1 MSKFNKT
8 TKEVTKITKINST
21 PDTVNAAGAPAFD
34 RNAIKQDIANV
45 VLSSMLSGNS
55 FYESESERLK
65 RIELLCSDPEISE
78 FVAKSMI
85 YTRTV
90 GNLRSISHFL
100 AILLVENAKGT
111 DYLRPALA
119 KSFQR
124 IDDLTECLS
133 LWNSRNSGKM
143 IPNSLRRAFKD
154 RLEKS
159 TAYELKKYEAKN
171 SSVKLRD
178 VVKLSRPNPELTGD
192 SDIFKKVIES
202 KLPKIQTAQTVNAG
216 STGSDRASNYKSML
230 KQKKLGYMGALK
242 NIKNII
248 QSGADTET
256 IDLLCKFLRNEK
268 ACLNSKCL
276 PFRYIDAYNEIK
288 SLNSTGIDSFLIKKL
303 SLAIEDG
310 FKISSRNIGIAES
323 GEKVAILLDESG
335 SMHGEPFNIGKSL
348 MASMLTG
355 LDKSST
361 IGYLWAR
368 DAREISVNGSPFDFI
383 DKVYAHGGGTDLGSA
398 FAELIKT
405 GTAVDKIVIFTDEQQ
420 TYFGDLSAMVR
431 EYRKISP
438 KVKILFWNLQGY
450 SGGTPLRLSNSIL
463 EVSGFSDKLLEVAGN
478 MLKFGDLNYL
488 VKEIEKIEL

>member
-8 TKEVTKITKINST
+8 TKEVTKITKINCT

-34 RNAIKQDIANV
+34 RNDIKQDIANV
-45 VLSSMLSGNS
+45 VLTSMLSGNS

-65 RIELLCSDPEISE
+65 RIELLCSEPDMSE
-78 FVAKSMI
+78 FLAKSMI

-100 AILLVENAKGT
+100 AILLVENTKGT
-111 DYLRPALA
+111 EYLRPALV
-119 KSFQR
+119 KSFSR
-124 IDDLTECLS
+124 IDDLTECLA
-133 LWNSRNSGKM
+133 LWNSRNPGKM

-159 TAYELKKYEAKN
+159 SAYELKKYEAKN

-178 VVKLSRPNPELTGD
+178 VVKLARPNPELTGD
-192 SDIFKKVIES
+192 KDLFKKVIES
-202 KLPKIQTAQTVNAG
+202 KLPKIQTAQTVNAA
-216 STGSDRASNYKSML
+216 STGGERAENYKQML
-230 KQKKLGYMGALK
+230 QEKKLGYMGALK

-248 QSGADTET
+248 QSGADEET
-256 IDLLCKFLRNEK
+256 IDLLCDFLRNEK

-276 PFRYIDAYNEIK
+276 PFRYVDAYNEIK

-310 FKISSRNIGIAES
+310 FRISSRNIGIAEP

-383 DKVYAHGGGTDLGSA
+383 DRVYANGGGTDLGCA

-405 GTAVDKIVIFTDEQQ
+405 GTSVDKIVIFTDEEQN
-420 TYFGDLSAMVR
+420 YFGDLSAMIR

-438 KVKILFWNLQGY
+438 RVKILFWNLAGY

-463 EVSGFSDKLLEVAGN
+463 EVSGFSDKLLDVAGN

>member
-1 MSKFNKT
+1 MSKYNKT
-8 TKEVTKITKINST
+8 IKEVTKVNST
-21 PDTVNAAGAPAFD
+21 PDSVNAAGAPAFD
-34 RNAIKQDIANV
+34 RNSIKQDIANV

-55 FYESESERLK
+55 FYETESERLK
-65 RIELLCSDPEISE
+65 RIELLCSEPDISL
-78 FVAKSMI
+78 FVAKAMI

-100 AILLVENAKGT
+100 AILLSENAKGT
-111 DYLRPALA
+111 DYLRSALV

-124 IDDLTECLS
+124 IDDLTECLA
-133 LWNSRNSGKM
+133 LWNSRNPEKM

-192 SDIFKKVIES
+192 HDIFKKVIES
-202 KLPKIQTAQTVNAG
+202 RLPKIQTAQTVNAG

-230 KQKKLGYMGALK
+230 KEKKLGYMGALK
-242 NIKNII
+242 NIKNIL
-248 QSGADTET
+248 QAGADTET
-256 IDLLCKFLRNEK
+256 IDLLCEFLRNEK

-276 PFRYIDAYNEIK
+276 PFRYVDAYNEIK

-310 FKISSRNIGIAES
+310 FRISSRNIGIAEP

-383 DKVYAHGGGTDLGSA
+383 DRVYANGGGTDLGCA

-405 GTAVDKIVIFTDEQQ
+405 GTSVDKIVIFTDEEQ
-420 TYFGDLSAMVR
+420 TYFGDLSAMVK

-438 KVKILFWNLQGY
+438 RVKILFWNLQGY

-478 MLKFGDLNYL
+478 MLKYSDLNYL
-488 VKEIEKIEL
+488 VKEIEKIQL

>member
-8 TKEVTKITKINST
+8 TKEVTKITKINCT

-34 RNAIKQDIANV
+34 RNDIKQDIANV
-45 VLSSMLSGNS
+45 VLTSMLSGNS

-65 RIELLCSDPEISE
+65 RIELLCSEPDISE
-78 FVAKSMI
+78 FLAKSMI

-100 AILLVENAKGT
+100 AILLVENTKGT
-111 DYLRPALA
+111 EYLRPALV
-119 KSFQR
+119 KSFSR
-124 IDDLTECLS
+124 IDDLTECLA
-133 LWNSRNSGKM
+133 LWNSRNPGKM

-159 TAYELKKYEAKN
+159 SAYELKKYEAKN

-178 VVKLSRPNPELTGD
+178 VVKLARPNPELTGD
-192 SDIFKKVIES
+192 KDLFKKVIES
-202 KLPKIQTAQTVNAG
+202 KLPKIQTAQTVNAA
-216 STGSDRASNYKSML
+216 STGGERAENYKQML
-230 KQKKLGYMGALK
+230 QEKKLGYMGALK

-248 QSGADTET
+248 QSGADEET
-256 IDLLCKFLRNEK
+256 IDLLCSLLKNEK
-268 ACLNSKCL
+268 ACLSSKCL
-276 PFRYIDAYNEIK
+276 PFRYTDAYNEIK
-288 SLNSTGIDSFLIKKL
+288 SLKVDSFLIKKL
-303 SLAIEDG
+303 CLAIEEG
-310 FKISSRNIGIAES
+310 FKISSGNIGIAEH

-335 SMHGEPFNIGKSL
+335 SMHGVPFNIGKSL
-348 MASMLTG
+348 TASMLCG

-383 DKVYAHGGGTDLGSA
+383 DRVHAAGGGTDLGCA
-398 FAELIKT
+398 FEELIKT
-405 GTAVDKIVIFTDEQQ
+405 RTVVDKIVIFTDEQQ

-438 KVKILFWNLQGY
+438 RVKILFWNLAGY
-450 SGGTPLRLSNSIL
+450 SGGTPLKLSNNIL
-463 EVSGFSDKLLEVAGN
+463 EVSGFSDKLLEVARN

>member
-8 TKEVTKITKINST
+8 TKEITKIQNT
-21 PDTVNAAGAPAFD
+21 PDTINAAGTPAFD
-34 RNAIKQDIANV
+34 RNNIKQDIVNV
-45 VLSSMLSGNS
+45 VLTSMLSGNS
-55 FYESESERLK
+55 FYETEAERLK
-65 RIELLCSDPEISE
+65 RIEVLCSEPEISL
-78 FVAKSMI
+78 FVAKAMV

-100 AILLVENAKGT
+100 AILLTENAKGT
-111 DYLRPALA
+111 DYLRHALV

-124 IDDLTECLS
+124 LDDLSECLA
-133 LWNSRNSGKM
+133 LWNSRNPGKM
-143 IPNSLRRAFKD
+143 VPNSLRRAFKD

-159 TAYELKKYEAKN
+159 SAYELKKYEAKN

-192 SDIFKKVIES
+192 SDLFKKLIES
-202 KLPKIQTAQTVNAG
+202 RLPKIQTAQTVNAE
-216 STGSDRASNYKSML
+216 STGVSRADNYKSML
-230 KQKKLGYMGALK
+230 REKKLGYMAALK

-248 QSGADTET
+248 QAGADEET
-256 IDLLCKFLRNEK
+256 IDLLCEFLRNEK

-288 SLNSTGIDSFLIKKL
+288 SLNSTGIDIFLIKKL

-310 FKISSRNIGIAES
+310 FRISSRNIGITEP

-335 SMHGEPFNIGKSL
+335 SMYGEPFNIGKSL

-383 DKVYAHGGGTDLGSA
+383 DRVRAHGGGTNLGSA
-398 FAELIKT
+398 FDELIKT
-405 GTAVDKIVIFTDEQQ
+405 GTKVDKIVVFTDEEQ
-420 TYFGDLSAMVR
+420 TYFGDLPSMVR
-431 EYRKISP
+431 KYRKISP
-438 KVKILFWNLQGY
+438 GVKILFWNLKGY
-450 SGGTPLRLSNSIL
+450 SGGTPLKLSDSIL
-463 EVSGFSDKLLEVAGN
+463 EVSGFSDKLLEVAGA

-488 VKEIEKIEL
+488 VNEIEKIEL